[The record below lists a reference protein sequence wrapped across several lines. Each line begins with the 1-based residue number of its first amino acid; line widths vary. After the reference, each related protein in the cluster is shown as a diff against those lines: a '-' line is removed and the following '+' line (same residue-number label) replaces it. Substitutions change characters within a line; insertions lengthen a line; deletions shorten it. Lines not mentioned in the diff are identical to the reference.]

1 MSKVNKSYTKRIR
14 VTKNGKLVARTPG
27 GNHFNGKESRKRQL
41 SRKRGQQL
49 TIRTKARTLFL
60 QQAATSK

>member
-1 MSKVNKSYTKRIR
+1 MANKSYTKRIK
-14 VTKNGKLVARTPG
+14 VTKNGKLVSRIPG

-41 SRKRGQQL
+41 ARKRGQKL
-49 TIRTKARTLFL
+49 SIRTKSRTLFL